1 MHVSHSQDSRV
12 VPTSINEPPEA
23 EEARQARRRG
33 VRRIE
38 ASAMAEEGEASV
50 SRKKTRIT
58 PPPSSVPHGTGSNGS
73 FGDIDEIII
82 EESQGNGVN
91 LESAVGTEFA
101 EEHEEEPMDTS
112 TGVDEQVSPEPASP
126 SPVVAD
132 VTVTDGD
139 ALRCGV
145 CFLALRP
152 PIFQVRR
159 STSPRRVTNYTNALQ
174 CEVGHV
180 VCSSCRDKLEDESA
194 AAAAGKKCHVCGPVP
209 RHGAARGLHPRPCP
223 YAAHGCTATPAYHGR
238 DAHALACPHAPC
250 PCPGKACGFI
260 GSTAALL
267 DHFAATHTWPI
278 ATNVRA
284 GERFTARL
292 RFGFNFVERLFLLN
306 WTRESLGDA
315 VSVICIH
322 PHATGSASDAQAQ
335 CELVFSR
342 YGDDGTLYTRHYQ
355 KSEFQVAC
363 TDLYDGLP
371 STDDC
376 FQFVVPDSVLGEE
389 AGCLQVKAT
398 IFTS

>member
-1 MHVSHSQDSRV
+1 MSHRKPKRLARPGYKCAERSR
-12 VPTSINEPPEA
+12 
-23 EEARQARRRG
+23 RRRG

-152 PIFQVRR
+152 PIFQ
-159 STSPRRVTNYTNALQ
+159 

-194 AAAAGKKCHVCGPVP
+194 AAAAGKKCHVCGVAMTTRGYSRCHAMERLVDSIRVP
-209 RHGAARGLHPRPCP
+209 ARVRLHRLHSRAPGPLRRHTHLADRHQRKGRREVHGPPPLWLQLRRP
-223 YAAHGCTATPAYHGR
+223 ADDGGV
-238 DAHALACPHAPC
+238 DQ
-250 PCPGKACGFI
+250 
-260 GSTAALL
+260 
-267 DHFAATHTWPI
+267 
-278 ATNVRA
+278 
-284 GERFTARL
+284 
-292 RFGFNFVERLFLLN
+292 ERLFLLN